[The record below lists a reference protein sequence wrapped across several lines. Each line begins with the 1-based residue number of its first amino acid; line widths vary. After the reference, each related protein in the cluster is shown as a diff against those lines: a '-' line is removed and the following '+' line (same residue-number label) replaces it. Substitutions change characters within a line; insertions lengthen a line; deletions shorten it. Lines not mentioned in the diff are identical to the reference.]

1 LLNPGWVDVGNET
14 KVKWIYLVFHKK
26 KKIRIRGKNIDQLTF
41 IGEITAFRVMHYIR
55 VENNFPTIGT

>member
-1 LLNPGWVDVGNET
+1 MLEMRQKSSGYTLSF
-14 KVKWIYLVFHKK
+14 IKK